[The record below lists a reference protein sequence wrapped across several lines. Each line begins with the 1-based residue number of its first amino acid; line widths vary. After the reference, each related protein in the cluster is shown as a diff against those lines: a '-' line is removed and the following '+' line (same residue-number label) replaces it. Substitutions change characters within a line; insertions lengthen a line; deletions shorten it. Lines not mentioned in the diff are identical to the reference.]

1 MISKFITKRNPE
13 KFPVRAISEA
23 KRAAMPSE
31 SSSILPMSNYQE
43 TKIGFDV
50 KIVLDFN
57 LFSAM
62 LAF

>member
-1 MISKFITKRNPE
+1 M
-13 KFPVRAISEA
+13 RAISEA
-23 KRAAMPSE
+23 KKAAIPSE
-31 SSSILPMSNYQE
+31 SSSILPVSNYQE
-43 TKIGFDV
+43 MKIGFDV